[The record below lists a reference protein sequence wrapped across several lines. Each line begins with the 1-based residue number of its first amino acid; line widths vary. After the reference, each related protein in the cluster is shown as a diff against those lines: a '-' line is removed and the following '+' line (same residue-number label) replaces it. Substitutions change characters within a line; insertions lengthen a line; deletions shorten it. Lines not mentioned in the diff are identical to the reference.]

1 MNDQCTGMRPG
12 AIPMTIGGAEY
23 VAIPKADYQELIG
36 EPDAE
41 MATTAAL
48 LRAARAQAGLTQA
61 DLAGKLKVGQAHV
74 SNCEA
79 GRERTGAKLVAR
91 WLKACR
97 LPADWK
103 PSGSSAGH

>member
-1 MNDQCTGMRPG
+1 MKHPG
-12 AIPMTIGGAEY
+12 AIPMTIGGSDY
-23 VAIPKADYQELIG
+23 VAIPKAEYQALVG

-41 MATTAAL
+41 LATAAAL

-61 DLAGKLKVGQAHV
+61 DLAGKLKVGQAHI

-103 PSGSSAGH
+103 PSASADR